1 MAVRNGAVQ
10 LSIGMVELSKDK
22 VTRMG
27 LGTGLNQRALTIFQQ
42 AIADESSLRIQSLT
56 LDCGATL
63 IDFGV
68 ATAGGLAAGVR
79 LASICMAGQAD
90 ITIVPGDRAVWS
102 GPWVQV
108 STERPIEACML
119 SQYAGW
125 PVKQGDFFAMGSG
138 SMRVRRGREPLLES
152 LGAKETSE
160 IAVGTLECDRMPT
173 GDLVEFM
180 AAECSVAP
188 SEMWLAV
195 APTRSIAG
203 CVQVVARSVE
213 TALHKL
219 HELGF
224 PLEQVNAAYGIAPL
238 PPSTP
243 NFAKGIGR
251 TNDAILYGAHVTLW
265 VSGEDDQIASVCEGL
280 PSSAS
285 KDFGSPFA
293 EIFKQYD
300 YDFYKVDPGLFSPA
314 EVVMVNQA
322 SGNSWRCGAMRP
334 DLIAKSFGTQ
344 SISSPSRKIGFK

>member
-1 MAVRNGAVQ
+1 
-10 LSIGMVELSKDK
+10 
-22 VTRMG
+22 MG
-27 LGTGLNQRALTIFQQ
+27 LGAGINQRALSVFQK
-42 AIADESSLRIQSLT
+42 AIADASSLRIKSST

-63 IDFGV
+63 LDFGV
-68 ATAGGLAAGVR
+68 EAAGGLEAGLQ

-90 ITIVPGDRAVWS
+90 IDIHGGDRAVWT
-102 GPWVQV
+102 GPWIQV
-108 STERPIEACML
+108 STEHPVEACML

-125 PVKQGDFFAMGSG
+125 PVKHGDFFAMGSG
-138 SMRVRRGREPLLES
+138 SMRVRRGREPLIES
-152 LGAKETSE
+152 LGATDSSA
-160 IAVGTLECDRMPT
+160 IAVGTLECDQMPNCE
-173 GDLVEFM
+173 LVKSI
-180 AAECSVAP
+180 ATECSVAP
-188 SEMWLAV
+188 SDVWLAV

-224 PLEQVNAAYGIAPL
+224 PLEQVHSGYGIAPL
-238 PPSTP
+238 PPPTP

-280 PSSAS
+280 PSNAS

-314 EVVMVNQA
+314 EVVMVNLT
-322 SGNSWRCGAMRP
+322 SGKSWRCGAPRP

-344 SISSPSRKIGFK
+344 AIVSSSRKIGFK

>member
-1 MAVRNGAVQ
+1 MAFGAG
-10 LSIGMVELSKDK
+10 I
-22 VTRMG
+22 
-27 LGTGLNQRALTIFQQ
+27 NQRALSVFQQ
-42 AIADESSLRIQSLT
+42 SIADESSLRIKSST
-56 LDCGATL
+56 LPSGATL
-63 IDFGV
+63 LDFGV
-68 ATAGGLAAGVR
+68 AAEGGLEAGVR

-90 ITIVPGDRAVWS
+90 ISIQSGDRVVWS

-108 STERPIEACML
+108 TTEHPVEACML

-125 PVKQGDFFAMGSG
+125 PVKHGDFFAMGSG

-152 LGAKETSE
+152 LHAADSTTL
-160 IAVGTLECDRMPT
+160 AVGTLECDQLPN
-173 GDLVEFM
+173 DELVAAM

-188 SEMWLAV
+188 SDMWLAI

-213 TALHKL
+213 TAMHKL

-224 PLEQVNAAYGIAPL
+224 ALDQVHAAHGIAPL
-238 PPSTP
+238 PPPTP

-265 VSGEDDQIASVCEGL
+265 VTGDDDQIATVCQGL
-280 PSSAS
+280 PSCAS
-285 KDFGSPFA
+285 RDFGSPFA

-314 EVVMVNQA
+314 EVTMINLS
-322 SGNSWRCGAMRP
+322 SGKSWRCGGPRP
-334 DLIAKSFGTQ
+334 DLIAKSFGTE
-344 SISSPSRKIGFK
+344 SIQISARSIGFK

>member
-1 MAVRNGAVQ
+1 
-10 LSIGMVELSKDK
+10 
-22 VTRMG
+22 MG
-27 LGTGLNQRALTIFQQ
+27 FGTGLNQRALSVFQQ

-63 IDFGV
+63 LDFGV
-68 ATAGGLAAGVR
+68 NTPGGLEAGVR
-79 LASICMAGQAD
+79 LASICMAGQAA
-90 ITIVPGDRAVWS
+90 ISIEPGDRGVWP

-108 STERPIEACML
+108 STEHPVDACML

-138 SMRVRRGREPLLES
+138 TMRVRRGREPMLQS
-152 LGAKETSE
+152 LAATDSATL
-160 IAVGTLECDRMPT
+160 AVGTLECDRLPNCE
-173 GDLVEFM
+173 LVQMM
-180 AAECSVAP
+180 ATECEVAP
-188 SEMWLAV
+188 SDMWLAV

-224 PLEQVNAAYGIAPL
+224 PFEQIHSAYGIAPL
-238 PPSTP
+238 PPPTP

-251 TNDAILYGAHVTLW
+251 TNDAILYGAQVTLW
-265 VSGEDDQIASVCEGL
+265 VTGDDDQIATACQGL
-280 PSSAS
+280 PSCAS

-293 EIFKQYD
+293 EIFQRYD

-314 EVVMVNQA
+314 EVVMVNLS
-322 SGNSWRCGAMRP
+322 SGKSWRCGAPRP

-344 SISSPSRKIGFK
+344 PVRSPTPDSRSIGFK

>member
-1 MAVRNGAVQ
+1 MEIGA
-10 LSIGMVELSKDK
+10 
-22 VTRMG
+22 
-27 LGTGLNQRALTIFQQ
+27 GLNQRALSIFQQ
-42 AIADESSLRIQSLT
+42 AIADESSLRIKSLT
-56 LDCGATL
+56 LACGATL
-63 IDFGV
+63 LDFGV
-68 ATAGGLAAGVR
+68 GTSGGLEAGVR
-79 LASICMAGQAD
+79 LASICMAGRAD
-90 ITIVPGDRAVWS
+90 IEIASGERGVWS

-108 STERPIEACML
+108 TTAHPVAACML

-125 PVKQGDFFAMGSG
+125 PVKHGDFFAMGSG

-152 LGAKETSE
+152 LGATDASA
-160 IAVGTLECDRMPT
+160 IAVGTLECDQLP
-173 GDLVEFM
+173 DCELVKSM

-188 SEMWLAV
+188 SEVWLAV

-219 HELGF
+219 HELDF
-224 PLEQVNAAYGIAPL
+224 PLEHVHAAYGIAPL
-238 PPSTP
+238 PPPTP

-265 VSGEDDQIASVCEGL
+265 VTGEDDLIASVCEGL
-280 PSSAS
+280 PSNAS

-314 EVVMVNQA
+314 EVVMVNLA
-322 SGNSWRCGAMRP
+322 TGNSWRCGAPRP

-344 SISSPSRKIGFK
+344 SISSSSRKIGFK

>member
-1 MAVRNGAVQ
+1 MRLGA
-10 LSIGMVELSKDK
+10 
-22 VTRMG
+22 
-27 LGTGLNQRALTIFQQ
+27 GLNQRALSIFQQ
-42 AIADESSLRIQSLT
+42 AIAGESSMRIKSST
-56 LDCGATL
+56 LDCGATVL
-63 IDFGV
+63 DFGV
-68 ATAGGLAAGVR
+68 NVAGGLEAGLR
-79 LASICMAGQAD
+79 LASVCMAGQAEID
-90 ITIVPGDRAVWS
+90 VVPGDRAVWS

-108 STERPIEACML
+108 STEHPVEACML

-125 PVKQGDFFAMGSG
+125 PVKHGDFFAMGSG

-152 LGAKETSE
+152 LGAVDSSE
-160 IAVGTLECDRMPT
+160 IAVGTLECDQLPSCE
-173 GDLVEFM
+173 LVKSM
-180 AAECSVAP
+180 AAECFVGP

-224 PLEQVNAAYGIAPL
+224 PLEQVHSSYGIAPL
-238 PPSTP
+238 PPPTP

-265 VSGEDDQIASVCEGL
+265 VSGEDEQIASVCEGL
-280 PSSAS
+280 PSNAS

-314 EVVMVNQA
+314 EVVMVNLK
-322 SGNSWRCGAMRP
+322 SGRSWRCGNTRP
-334 DLIAKSFGTQ
+334 DLIAKSFETAT
-344 SISSPSRKIGFK
+344 ITSPSRKIGFK

>member
-1 MAVRNGAVQ
+1 
-10 LSIGMVELSKDK
+10 
-22 VTRMG
+22 MG
-27 LGTGLNQRALTIFQQ
+27 LGAGLNQRALSIFQK
-42 AIADESSLRIQSLT
+42 AITDESALRIKSSK

-63 IDFGV
+63 LDFGV
-68 ATAGGLAAGVR
+68 DTAGGLEAGLR

-90 ITIVPGDRAVWS
+90 IDIGSGDRGVWS
-102 GPWVQV
+102 GPWIQV
-108 STERPIEACML
+108 STEHPVEACML

-138 SMRVRRGREPLLES
+138 SMRVRRGREPLLEL
-152 LGAKETSE
+152 LGASDTSS
-160 IAVGTLECDRMPT
+160 IAVGTLECDRLP
-173 GDLVEFM
+173 DCELVKSI

-188 SEMWLAV
+188 SEVWLAV

-224 PLEQVNAAYGIAPL
+224 PLAQVHSAYGLAPL
-238 PPSTP
+238 PPPTP
-243 NFAKGIGR
+243 DFAKGIGR

-265 VSGEDDQIASVCEGL
+265 VSGEDDQIASICEGL
-280 PSSAS
+280 PSNAS

-314 EVVMVNQA
+314 EVVMVNLR
-322 SGNSWRCGAMRP
+322 SGKSWRCGGPRP

-344 SISSPSRKIGFK
+344 AITSSSRKIGFK